1 MKIKLLLLFAFL
13 SISCFAQLSKTHYI
27 PPLTCADDL
36 AGDQYIYISTPS
48 ATDVNFKINIIGG
61 LIIAG
66 KVSKSRPEMYKI
78 GDGENTQLMTS
89 KYNIGKLNNKGYII
103 EADDLIYVSVRLNSG
118 FNINRLGEISYVHAG
133 GLVSKGNSA
142 LGKTFRLGA
151 MLNTASDS
159 SLLNFASILST
170 EKGTK
175 IKISN
180 IPLGTTLTNG
190 IVVDGA
196 IDIFLDKN
204 ESYVIAIDNS
214 RNLLSSNS
222 SNIIGALI
230 ESDNQIVVNS
240 GSFAGTN
247 SNILN
252 NSGTAIGRDVGFDQI
267 VPFEKTGKEYIFI
280 KGIGTNELERV
291 LLIAHKTNTSIFV
304 NGNSNPAITLNAGE
318 FIALD
323 GSQYINDYL
332 YITSSENIF
341 AYQSIGGLAT
351 GTLPN
356 GNPNNPPANQNL
368 FFVPPI
374 NCATPNAVNNIPWI
388 EQIGNVSYNGGLN
401 IVTKSGA
408 KVLINDLPITSNPKV
423 ISVNPAYVYYT
434 VNKLSGNI
442 SVKSTSEVYVSYFG
456 TNGAATY
463 GGYYSGF
470 DTKPEIISEKIAVTN
485 SSCIPNVILKIN
497 TLSSYDT
504 FEWYKND
511 QVIVGEILSSY
522 TPQEPGYYQVKG
534 SISGCPSSVPIFS
547 DKIAVSYCPPDRDND
562 GANDN
567 IDIDNDNDG
576 ITNCTE
582 SNGDQ
587 PIDIS
592 NLGTIRTLG
601 SSSTV
606 INPLT
611 RNLDGSFISEVPAG
625 KDNSVTYDVTF
636 ATPLSVALEYVT
648 SANSADLMTSDSELI
663 LKSPI
668 DKTITVLNPGNQLL
682 IDTNYDG
689 IYESGIEEY
698 SSFEIRFRL
707 NSTTPLAA
715 GTGTFSFRSYL
726 TDSLTF
732 IQKNLSEDFNSKATF
747 KIIATC
753 VPRDSDGDGI
763 PDALD
768 FDSDNDGIPDIIEA
782 QGRNPSTLSGID
794 SNKNGLDNAFEPIR
808 IPRDTDGDGIPDY
821 LDLDSDND
829 GIFDIVESG
838 SGAIDA
844 NFDGVI
850 DGSPNSFGTN
860 GLADALETF
869 DDSAVLRN
877 SIADLDSDGTY
888 NYIDLDSDGDLCY
901 DVVEA
906 GFLDPDGD
914 GLLGSVVP
922 PTVNMLGLVV
932 SRINGYSTPD
942 SNYLT
947 RIEITTQP
955 NVTPKCE
962 MENASISVGDT
973 GSNTHEWQVSI
984 DGNTWNKINDANP
997 YSGATT
1003 NILSISTV
1011 SYAMN
1016 GFKYRVKLNNSG
1028 NSCSLFS
1035 DETTLIVYPKPIV
1048 NTITIVQCDDDTD
1061 GITDFNL
1068 TVKDNFVSANS
1079 QNETFTFFTTSIAA
1093 TSADPNFK
1101 ITNPTSFSSGDG
1113 IVWARVENL
1122 NGCFTVAQLN
1132 LKVSVTQIP
1141 ATFSRTFFAC
1151 DDYIDNV
1158 NDDQDG
1164 VATFDLSSVTV
1175 DIKNILPS
1183 GNYTINYY
1191 ENERDALSQLNSITN
1206 ISNYRNINSN
1216 NQPNS
1221 QQIWVRVDSTLDNAC
1236 FGVGPYVTL
1245 TVNPKPNIDT
1255 NDNKTKSEIVCA
1267 NLPAFFVTLNAGI
1280 NDRTST
1286 SAYTYIW
1293 AKDGVVLSDTTQT
1306 INVNTEGIYT
1316 VEVSSLASCS
1326 RIRTIEVSSSDL
1338 ATITNIDIL
1347 DLAEVNTITVN
1358 STGPGKYEYTLD
1370 DPFGSYQSSN
1380 IFDNIAAGIHELFI
1394 RDINGC
1400 GIVSKTISVIGVPK
1414 YFTPNNDGFNDYWNV
1429 KGINLAFN
1437 SNSTIYI
1444 FDRYGKLLKQLNPLS
1459 QGWDGT
1465 FNGIHLPSDDY
1476 WYTLKLEDGRQAKG
1490 HFSLKR

>member
-61 LIIAG
+61 LIITG
-66 KVSKSRPEMYKI
+66 KVSNSRPEMYKI

-89 KYNIGKLNNKGYII
+89 KYNIGILNNKGYII

-142 LGKTFRLGA
+142 LGKIFRLGA
-151 MLNTASDS
+151 MLNPLPDS
-159 SLLNFASILST
+159 SLLNFASIFST
-170 EKGTK
+170 ENNTK
-175 IKISN
+175 ITISN
-180 IPLGTTLTNG
+180 IPVGTILSNG
-190 IVVDGA
+190 IA
-196 IDIFLDKN
+196 IDGPIYITLNKN
-204 ESYVIAIDNS
+204 ESYVIATDN
-214 RNLLSSNS
+214 RGNTIPSNS
-222 SNIIGALI
+222 SKIIGGLI
-230 ESDNQIVVNS
+230 ESDKPIVVNS
-240 GSFAGTN
+240 GSFGGSN
-247 SNILN
+247 SVLIDSNGN
-252 NSGTAIGRDVGFDQI
+252 GVGRDVGFDQI
-267 VPFEKTGKEYIFI
+267 VPIERTGTEYIFV
-280 KGIGTNELERV
+280 KGDGTDELERV
-291 LLIAHKTNTSIFV
+291 LLVAHEDNTSIKI
-304 NGNSNPAITLNAGE
+304 NGNLAATATLAKGEYITLDGTQ
-318 FIALD
+318 FIN
-323 GSQYINDYL
+323 GNL
-332 YITSSENIF
+332 YIRSSENIF
-341 AYQSIGGLAT
+341 AYQSIGGLAP
-351 GTLPN
+351 GTLQN

-374 NCATPNAVNNIPWI
+374 SCTTPNTVNNIPLI
-388 EQIGNVSYNGGLN
+388 ENIGTVNYTGGLN
-401 IVTKSGA
+401 IVTENGA
-408 KVLINDLPITSNPKV
+408 VVTINNQPINASPVAVNGNSNFVSYKVGN
-423 ISVNPAYVYYT
+423 
-434 VNKLSGNI
+434 LSGNI
-442 SVKSTSEVYVSYFG
+442 TVKSTRQVYVSYFG

-470 DTKPEIISEKIAVTN
+470 DTKPEIVSNKITLAN
-485 SSCIPNVILKIN
+485 SLCIPNVVLKIN

-511 QVIVGEILSSY
+511 QVLVGEILSSY

-534 SISGCPSSVPIFS
+534 SISGCPSSVPLFS
-547 DKIAVSYCPPDRDND
+547 DKIPVSYCPPDRDND

-592 NLGTIRTLG
+592 NLGTISTLG

-611 RNLDGSFISEVPAG
+611 RNLDGSFLSEVPAG
-625 KDNSVTYDVTF
+625 KDNSVTYDVIF
-636 ATPLSVALEYVT
+636 AAPLSVAVEYVT
-648 SANSADLMTSDSELI
+648 SANSADLMTSDSEFI

-726 TDSLTF
+726 TDSFTF

-763 PDALD
+763 PDSLD

-782 QGRNPSTLSGID
+782 QGTNPSTLSGID
-794 SNKNGLDNAFEPIR
+794 SNKNGLDNAFEPTQ

-829 GIFDIVESG
+829 GVFDLVESG
-838 SGAIDA
+838 SGAIDT

-869 DDSAVLRN
+869 DDSGVLRN
-877 SIADLDSDGTY
+877 SIADLDNDGTY

-932 SRINGYSTPD
+932 SRTNGYSTPD

-947 RIEITTQP
+947 TIKITTQP

-962 MENASISVGDT
+962 MENASISVADT
-973 GSNTHEWQVSI
+973 GSNNHEWQVSI

-1003 NILSISTV
+1003 KILSISTV

-1068 TVKDNFVSANS
+1068 TVKNNFISANS
-1079 QNETFTFFTTSIAA
+1079 QDETFTFFTTSIAA

-1101 ITNPTSFSSGDG
+1101 IANPTAFSSGDA
-1113 IVWARVENL
+1113 IVWARVENI

-1132 LKVSVTQIP
+1132 LKASVTQIP
-1141 ATFSRTFFAC
+1141 ATFGRTFFAC

-1164 VATFDLSSVTV
+1164 VATFDLSSVTD

-1183 GNYTINYY
+1183 GNYTVNYY
-1191 ENERDALSQLNSITN
+1191 ENERDALSQLNRIAN

-1236 FGVGPYVTL
+1236 FGLGPYVTL

-1255 NDNKTKSEIVCA
+1255 NDDKTKSEIVCA

-1280 NDRTST
+1280 NDGTST

-1293 AKDGVVLSDTTQT
+1293 AKDGVVLSDTTPT

-1338 ATITNIDIL
+1338 ASITNIDIL
-1347 DLAEVNTITVN
+1347 DLADVNAITVN

-1380 IFDNIAAGIHELFI
+1380 IFDNVGAGIHELFI

-1400 GIVSKTISVIGVPK
+1400 GTVSKTISVIGIPK

-1429 KGINLAFN
+1429 KGINSNFN
-1437 SNSTIYI
+1437 SKSTIYI
-1444 FDRYGKLLKQLNPLS
+1444 FDRYGKLLKQLNALS
-1459 QGWDGT
+1459 QGWDGI
-1465 FNGIHLPSDDY
+1465 FNGIPLPSDDY